1 MGIVSY
7 TFITVALVLA
17 VLLAA
22 QTVFGQSEQTF
33 RLESVDFNVSGD
45 HGPYTILSHSGFDS
59 YEATST
65 EPKLTVDIDSDL
77 CYWNRIVVL
86 ISDTGE
92 RATVNIVVE
101 QPCYLA
107 DPAENALPSTSGSG
121 NAASSSLGCRNSPI
135 EHTHNPPGPPDEH
148 GHVALRNVPGV
159 TGPMGY
165 VENRGYIPHQHTY
178 VWSSEVQACNTQWIL
193 CKEDIPGCRK

>member
-121 NAASSSLGCRNSPI
+121 NAAGSSSACPDSS
-135 EHTHNPPGPPDEH
+135 EDHMHNTVDGYKH
-148 GHVALRNVPGV
+148 GHVALSNDQMVVSGH
-159 TGPMGY
+159 
-165 VENRGYIPHQHTY
+165 IPHRHTY
-178 VWSSEVQACNTQWIL
+178 VWSSEVQDCNTQFIL
-193 CKEDIPGCRK
+193 CNDLNNAWTIAACP

>member
-121 NAASSSLGCRNSPI
+121 NAAGNSSGLSRIPQI
-135 EHTHNPPGPPDEH
+135 EHTHNSVDPVETRSRSAQQFDQ
-148 GHVALRNVPGV
+148 
-159 TGPMGY
+159 MGAGFDGS
-165 VENRGYIPHQHTY
+165 GYIPHQAY
-178 VWSSEVQACNTQWIL
+178 VRMEFRG
-193 CKEDIPGCRK
+193 PGLRYAVHPLQRPEH

>member
-86 ISDTGE
+86 ISETGE

-121 NAASSSLGCRNSPI
+121 NAVGSSPACPNSLERHMHNSGDG
-135 EHTHNPPGPPDEH
+135 EKH
-148 GHVALRNVPGV
+148 GHVALGNLPLNGS
-159 TGPMGY
+159 
-165 VENRGYIPHQHTY
+165 NHIPHKHTY
-178 VWSSEVQACNTQWIL
+178 AWSPEVQDCNTQFML
-193 CKEDIPGCRK
+193 CAKDIPACSGKAPPPDG

>member
-22 QTVFGQSEQTF
+22 QTVVGHSEQTF

-86 ISDTGE
+86 ISAAGE

-121 NAASSSLGCRNSPI
+121 NAAGSLSACPNSP
-135 EHTHNPPGPPDEH
+135 EQHMHNSVDGYKH
-148 GHVALRNVPGV
+148 GHLALDNLPL
-159 TGPMGY
+159 TDS
-165 VENRGYIPHQHTY
+165 NHIPHRHTY
-178 VWSSEVQACNTQWIL
+178 SWSSEVQECDTQFIL
-193 CKEDIPGCRK
+193 CEKNIPACSGRAR

>member
-45 HGPYTILSHSGFDS
+45 QGPYTILSHSGFDS

-86 ISDTGE
+86 ISEAGE

-121 NAASSSLGCRNSPI
+121 NAVGSSSACPNSPV
-135 EHTHNPPGPPDEH
+135 EHTHNTVDGYKH
-148 GHVALRNVPGV
+148 GHVALSNDQMVVSGH
-159 TGPMGY
+159 
-165 VENRGYIPHQHTY
+165 IPHKHTY
-178 VWSSEVQACNTQWIL
+178 AWSPEVQACNTQFIL
-193 CKEDIPGCRK
+193 CKGINGWTTAACDS